1 MSDIQSGLVTLRQA
15 TLDDLKKLGEIE
27 HRCFSNDRLSERR
40 MRYYIGASHARLIV
54 ATLNGEV
61 MAYALLLLR
70 QGTQLTR
77 LYSIAV
83 LPQARG
89 NKLAEKLI
97 NDLEQFAV
105 SCGKHFMR
113 LEVSENNVAAIS
125 VYERLGFKRFGIYT
139 DYYEDHSDA
148 LRMQK
153 VLRFSNKAKAQDI
166 YPWYRQT
173 TEFTCGPA
181 ALMMAMKKLSPEF
194 DMRQQ
199 TELDLWRR
207 ATTIYMT
214 SGHGGCHPIGLALAA
229 HEQGYQS
236 EVWLNQALP
245 LFVEGVRNQHK
256 KDIITLVESH
266 FEEQANRTNVPV
278 KKFNWGIADLEAA
291 LKAGGTVVCLISTY
305 PLAKLKA
312 PHWVAVTH
320 VDDKCFYLHDS
331 DPTTYESHLLEFQ
344 HIPVAREDFLR
355 FTCYGKRK
363 IRSAIVLFRPDK

>member
-1 MSDIQSGLVTLRQA
+1 MSNIDKGEVRLRQA
-15 TLDDLKKLGEIE
+15 TLDDLKKLVEIE
-27 HRCFSNDRLSERR
+27 HRCFDNDRLSERR
-40 MRYYIGASHARLIV
+40 IRYYINASHASLLV
-54 ATLNGEV
+54 AEINAEV

-70 QGTQLTR
+70 QGTQLSR

-83 LPQARG
+83 LPEARG

-97 NDLEQFAV
+97 TELEQFAL
-105 SCGKHFMR
+105 SRGKHFMR
-113 LEVSENNVAAIS
+113 LEVSENNAAAIT
-125 VYERLGFKRFGIYT
+125 VYERLGFKRFGIYS
-139 DYYEDHSDA
+139 DYYEDHSNA
-148 LRMQK
+148 VRMQK
-153 VLRFSNKAKAQDI
+153 VLRFSHKAKVQDV
-166 YPWYRQT
+166 YPWYQQT

-181 ALMMAMKKLSPEF
+181 ALMMAMKKLSPDF
-194 DMRQQ
+194 AMRQQ

-229 HEQGYQS
+229 HEQGYS
-236 EVWLNQALP
+236 AEVWLNQGLP

-256 KDIITLVESH
+256 KDIITLVEHH
-266 FEEQANRTNVPV
+266 FEKQAQETNVPV
-278 KKFNWGIADLEAA
+278 KQFNWGITDLETAF
-291 LKAGGTVVCLISTY
+291 KAGAAIVCLVSTY
-305 PLAKLKA
+305 PFAKLKA

-331 DPTTYESHLLEFQ
+331 DPTTYESHFLEFQ

-363 IRSAIVLFRPDK
+363 IRSALVLYPPGK

>member
-1 MSDIQSGLVTLRQA
+1 MNKTKQGQVKLRQA
-15 TLDDLKKLGEIE
+15 TLSDLKSLVDIE
-27 HRCFSNDRLSERR
+27 HRCFENDRLSERR
-40 MRYYIGASHARLIV
+40 IRYYIGASHASLVV
-54 ATLNGEV
+54 AEYHGEIL
-61 MAYALLLLR
+61 AYGLLLLR
-70 QGTQLTR
+70 QGTQLSR

-89 NKLAEKLI
+89 QRLAEKII
-97 NDLEQFAV
+97 NELELFAI
-105 SCGKHFMR
+105 SRGKHFMR
-113 LEVSENNVAAIS
+113 LEVSEHNAAAIA
-125 VYERLGFKRFGIYT
+125 VYERLGFSRFGIYA

-148 LRMQK
+148 VRMQK
-153 VLRFSNKAKAQDI
+153 VLRFNHHTKVQDV

-181 ALMMAMKKLSPEF
+181 ALMMAMKKLTPAFE
-194 DMRQQ
+194 MRQQ

-229 HEQGYQS
+229 HDRGFKS

-256 KDIITLVESH
+256 KDIITLVERQ
-266 FEEQANRTNVPV
+266 FEQQAEETDLPV
-278 KKFNWGIADLEAA
+278 KQFNWGIEELERVFT
-291 LKAGGTVVCLISTY
+291 AGGTVVCLVSTY
-305 PLAKLKA
+305 PFGKLKA

-331 DPTTYESHLLEFQ
+331 DPTTYESHFLEFQ
-344 HIPVAREDFLR
+344 HIPVAREDFVR

-363 IRSAIVLFRPDK
+363 IRSAIVLYAPNS